1 MLILPFEHSNS
12 DWTKLFLL
20 TKEAPDISYDYC
32 FFGLLELLHRRVV
45 RRLRPCGSRRARSL
59 AGKASARGC
68 YRTQRWLRPCA
79 WRRSAPDRDER
90 FGLVWRRCTS
100 SASISKQFPPLS
112 PRTDR
117 ASARPGSPKR
127 ASAPAPKGLRRNTS
141 CPPDAARYVHRR
153 LLCERRR
160 RSSRSWTAASETFHR
175 RRERAHR
182 CKPARQRDRR
192 FRRR

>member
-45 RRLRPCGSRRARSL
+45 RRLRPCGSRRARSP

-100 SASISKQFPPLS
+100 SASTSRQSPRLS

-117 ASARPGSPKR
+117 VSGRLGSPKR
-127 ASAPAPKGLRRNTS
+127 ASAPAPKDRRRNTL
-141 CPPDAARYVHRR
+141 CLPDAARYVRRR
-153 LLCERRR
+153 LLRGKKC
-160 RSSRSWTAASETFHR
+160 RSSGSWTAASESFHR
-175 RRERAHR
+175 RPVRVRR
-182 CKPARQRDRR
+182 YKPARQHDRQ